1 MYVSFRIVL
10 FLFSACLIFSACNK
24 RDDQDAILV
33 EVGDKKL
40 TLNQLMEVIPD
51 NSNAADSAALA
62 DRYIQEWIMEQLI
75 VAKAEVSL
83 PEDKMDFN
91 ELIENYRK
99 SLLTYAYEQEWVSQ
113 KLDTMVT
120 ENEIEQ
126 YYNDNDKNFQLKGYI
141 VKVKFC
147 AVDAAIKVLP
157 QLKKLFYSVKPEDHV
172 KWEQMCVDI
181 GANYYFNEDHWLLWE
196 EFMKQ
201 VPLEVYDIEAFLKK
215 KKTIEFEKDNNQ
227 YLITITDYQLNG
239 SRSPLSFERERI
251 RSMIINRRKL
261 ELLDT
266 MRSDLY
272 ARAQQENRVK
282 SYYNK
287 K

>member
-1 MYVSFRIVL
+1 MYVSRRIVFL
-10 FLFSACLIFSACNK
+10 FLSACLIFSACNK
-24 RDDQDAILV
+24 NDDQDAILV

-51 NSNAADSAALA
+51 NSDATDSTALA

-75 VAKAEVSL
+75 VSKAEESL
-83 PEDKMDFN
+83 PEDKKDFTQ
-91 ELIENYRK
+91 LIENYRK

-113 KLDTMVT
+113 KLDTIVT
-120 ENEIEQ
+120 DDEIEK

-147 AVDAAIKVLP
+147 AVAAGSKAYP
-157 QLKKLFYSVKPEDHV
+157 QLKKLFYSIKPEDHV

-181 GANYYFNEDHWLLWE
+181 GASYYFNEDHWLLWE

-201 VPLEVYDIEAFLKK
+201 VPLEVYDIEAFLKN

-227 YLITITDYQLNG
+227 YLLTITDYQLNG
-239 SRSPLSFERERI
+239 SRSPLSFETDRI

-266 MRSDLY
+266 MRRDLY
-272 ARAQQENRVK
+272 ARAQQENMVK
-282 SYYNK
+282 THYNK